1 MTSPPR
7 SKRRRRRAEVEATS
21 TAILRYRSQRG
32 FGLSFWTALLAGAW
46 LGRASVALPGGL
58 DEAFDLL
65 LPMAAAGIRL
75 SQLSALDPRKA
86 RCFDSRPRAGGAA
99 ERPVGLRL
107 RRNQVA
113 PSSTGATTGA

>member
-7 SKRRRRRAEVEATS
+7 SKRRRRRTKVERPPPPPQVS
-21 TAILRYRSQRG
+21 VPRG

-65 LPMAAAGIRL
+65 LPMAAAVFVFLSYRRWIR
-75 SQLSALDPRKA
+75 A
-86 RCFDSRPRAGGAA
+86 RLAASTAARGRAG
-99 ERPVGLRL
+99 
-107 RRNQVA
+107 RRNG
-113 PSSTGATTGA
+113 PSA